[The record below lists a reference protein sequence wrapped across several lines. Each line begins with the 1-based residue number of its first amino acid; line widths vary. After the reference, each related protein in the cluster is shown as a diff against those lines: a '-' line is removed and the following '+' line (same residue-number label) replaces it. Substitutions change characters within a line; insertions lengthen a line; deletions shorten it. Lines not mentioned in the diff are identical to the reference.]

1 MMDRSMVD
9 RGMVDRGMMDRGMM
23 DRGMVNRGMMSW
35 GMISRS
41 MMSRGMMSRS
51 VVGRSIGGMS
61 IILDISHISSVVVSM
76 IVYVL
81 GPAIRKENRVGPLYI
96 ARAISAL
103 SGIEVGSRVIIMH
116 SILVAVG
123 FGLLLVGWCMMRC
136 MVGGWHVVR
145 WKVGSKAAANH

>member
-1 MMDRSMVD
+1 MMDRSMMYRGMMD
-9 RGMVDRGMMDRGMM
+9 RGMVDRGMVSRG
-23 DRGMVNRGMMSW
+23 
-35 GMISRS
+35 
-41 MMSRGMMSRS
+41 MMSRGMMS
-51 VVGRSIGGMS
+51 RSIGGMS

-76 IVYVL
+76 IVDVL
-81 GPAIRKENRVGPLYI
+81 GPAIGKEDRVGPLYI